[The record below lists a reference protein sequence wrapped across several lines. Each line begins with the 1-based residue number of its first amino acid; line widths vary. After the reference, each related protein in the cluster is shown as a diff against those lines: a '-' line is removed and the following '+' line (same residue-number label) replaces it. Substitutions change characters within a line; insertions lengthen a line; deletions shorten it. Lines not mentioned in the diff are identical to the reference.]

1 MRPPDPARLAAARLL
16 CDLERQVQPFDQ
28 LLQTLDESLPTNRD
42 ARFARQL
49 VLGAV
54 RWQKRLDWIIAT
66 CCVRPIAQLSPWARH
81 ILRLGTYQLFWLDRV
96 PQSAAVHT
104 SVELAKHLAHQGI
117 ASLVN
122 AVLRNLLRQRARVRY
137 PDQRQTP
144 THYLAV
150 YHSHPEWLVE
160 RWVGRWGREITEHL
174 LVANN
179 QPAALNIYLNPLRA
193 SREITSELDLA
204 PVGSRP
210 GFYRAANGADLF
222 ASRAYQQGQFQV
234 QDPNAGLAVALLD
247 PQPGERLLDLC
258 SAPGGKAM
266 QAAIAMADC
275 GLVVAADI
283 SLARLDRVRENARRL
298 RLRAICPVAR
308 DGTTPGCGAFDRV
321 LADVPCSATGVLGRR
336 PDARWR
342 RQPAEF
348 AALTARQQVLIQ
360 RAYEHLRP
368 GGVLVYSTCS
378 LEEEENEAIVARFL
392 KQTPTAR
399 LERADAHFPAQP
411 WAGRY
416 VRTIPGQHAGD
427 GSFAARIRKG
437 TAPTGRR
444 INRCAS

>member
-1 MRPPDPARLAAARLL
+1 MRPPDPTRLAAARLL
-16 CDLERQVQPFDQ
+16 RDLERQAQPFDELVQ
-28 LLQTLDESLPTNRD
+28 ALDARLPTNRD

-49 VLGAV
+49 VLGVV

-66 CCVRPIAQLSPWARH
+66 CCTRPVAQLAPWARH

-104 SVELAKHLAHQGI
+104 SVELAKHLTHQGI

-122 AVLRNLLRQRARVRY
+122 AVLRNLLRQRAPVCY
-137 PDQRQTP
+137 PDPHQTP
-144 THYLAV
+144 TRYLAV
-150 YHSHPEWLVE
+150 YHSHPEWLVK
-160 RWVGRWGREITEHL
+160 RWVGRWGREIAERV

-179 QPAALNIYLNPLRA
+179 QPAELNIYLNRLRPNRA
-193 SREITSELDLA
+193 LVAELDLV

-210 GFYRAANGADLF
+210 GFYRAANGAVLF

-258 SAPGGKAM
+258 SAPGGKAV
-266 QAAIAMADC
+266 QAAIAMADR
-275 GLVVAADI
+275 GWVVATDI
-283 SLARLDRVRENARRL
+283 SLPRLKRVRENARRL
-298 RLRAICPVAR
+298 RLHAIRPVAR
-308 DGTTPGCGAFDRV
+308 DGTTPGCGVFDRV

-342 RQPAEF
+342 RQPTELAT
-348 AALTARQQVLIQ
+348 LTARQQVLIQ

-378 LEEEENEAIVARFL
+378 LEEEENEAIVERFL
-392 KQTPTAR
+392 NQTPTAR

-411 WAGRY
+411 YADRY
-416 VRTIPGQHAGD
+416 VLTIPGQHAGD
-427 GSFAARIRKG
+427 GSFAARIRKV
-437 TAPTGRR
+437 
-444 INRCAS
+444 AS

>member
-1 MRPPDPARLAAARLL
+1 VRFPDSARLAAAHLL
-16 CDLERQVQPFDQ
+16 RDLERQTRPFDE
-28 LLQTLDESLPTNRD
+28 LLQALDARLPTNRD

-49 VLGAV
+49 VLGVV
-54 RWQKRLDWIIAT
+54 RWQKRLDWIIAP
-66 CCVRPIAQLSPWARH
+66 CCARPVAQLSPWARH
-81 ILRLGTYQLFWLDRV
+81 ILRLGTYQLFWLNRV

-104 SVELAKHLAHQGI
+104 SVELAKHLTHQGI
-117 ASLVN
+117 AALVN
-122 AVLRNLLRQRARVRY
+122 AVLRNVLRQRARVRY
-137 PDQRQTP
+137 PDQQQAP

-150 YHSHPEWLVE
+150 YHSHPEWLVD
-160 RWVGRWGREITEHL
+160 RWVGRWGHETARHL
-174 LVANN
+174 LAANN
-179 QPAALNIYLNPLRA
+179 QPAPLNIYLNPLRA
-193 SREITSELDLA
+193 NRATVAELDLA
-204 PVGSRP
+204 PVEARP
-210 GFYRAANGADLF
+210 GFYRTTNSADLF
-222 ASRAYQQGQFQV
+222 ASRAYQQGQFHV
-234 QDPNAGLAVALLD
+234 QDPNASLAVALLA

-258 SAPGGKAM
+258 SAPGGKAV

-283 SLARLDRVRENARRL
+283 SLKRLKRVRENARRL
-298 RLRAICPVAR
+298 CLRAIRPVAR

-342 RQPAEF
+342 RQPTEL

-378 LEEEENEAIVARFL
+378 LEAEENEAIVECFL
-392 KQTPTAR
+392 KQNPTAQ
-399 LERADAHFPAQP
+399 LERADTHFPAQP

-416 VRTIPGQHAGD
+416 VLTIPGRHDGD

-437 TAPTGRR
+437 AAPAGRPAK
-444 INRCAS
+444 RCAS

>member
-1 MRPPDPARLAAARLL
+1 MRPPDPTRLAAARLL
-16 CDLERQVQPFDQ
+16 RDLERQAQPFDELVQ
-28 LLQTLDESLPTNRD
+28 ALDARLPTNRD
-42 ARFARQL
+42 VRFARQL
-49 VLGAV
+49 VLGVV

-66 CCVRPIAQLSPWARH
+66 CCARPVAQLAPWARH

-104 SVELAKHLAHQGI
+104 SVELAKHLTHQGI

-122 AVLRNLLRQRARVRY
+122 AVLRNLLRQRAPVCY
-137 PDQRQTP
+137 PDPRQTP
-144 THYLAV
+144 TRYLAV

-160 RWVGRWGREITEHL
+160 RWVGRWGREIAERV

-179 QPAALNIYLNPLRA
+179 QPAELNIYLNRLRPCRA
-193 SREITSELDLA
+193 LVAELDLV

-210 GFYRAANGADLF
+210 GFYRAVNGAALF

-258 SAPGGKAM
+258 SAPGGKAV
-266 QAAIAMADC
+266 QAAIAMADR
-275 GLVVAADI
+275 GWVVATDI
-283 SLARLDRVRENARRL
+283 SLPRLKRVRENAQRL
-298 RLRAICPVAR
+298 RLHAIRPVAR
-308 DGTTPGCGAFDRV
+308 DGTTPGCGVFDRV

-342 RQPAEF
+342 RQPAEL
-348 AALTARQQVLIQ
+348 ATLTARQQVLIQ

-378 LEEEENEAIVARFL
+378 LEEEENEAIVERFL
-392 KQTPTAR
+392 NQTPTAR

-411 WAGRY
+411 YADRY
-416 VRTIPGQHAGD
+416 VLTIPGQHAGD
-427 GSFAARIRKG
+427 GSFAARIRKV
-437 TAPTGRR
+437 
-444 INRCAS
+444 AS

>member
-16 CDLERQVQPFDQ
+16 RDLERQVQPFDE
-28 LLQTLDESLPTNRD
+28 LLQTLDASLPTNRD

-49 VLGAV
+49 VRGAV

-66 CCVRPIAQLSPWARH
+66 CCVRPVAQLSPWARH

-122 AVLRNLLRQRARVRY
+122 AVLRNLLRQRTRVRY
-137 PDQRQTP
+137 PDQQQTP

-160 RWVGRWGREITEHL
+160 RWIGRWGRELVEHL

-179 QPAALNIYLNPLRA
+179 QPAELNVYLNSLRA
-193 SREITSELDLA
+193 SREIASELDLA
-204 PVGSRP
+204 PVESRP

-258 SAPGGKAM
+258 SAPGGKAV

-283 SLARLDRVRENARRL
+283 SLARLYRVRENARRL
-298 RLRAICPVAR
+298 RLRTICPVVR
-308 DGTTPGCGAFDRV
+308 DGTTPGGGAFDRV

-378 LEEEENEAIVARFL
+378 LEEEENEAIIERFL

-399 LERADAHFPAQP
+399 LERADTHFPAQP

-416 VRTIPGQHAGD
+416 VLTIPGQHAGD

-437 TAPTGRR
+437 TASAGRR
-444 INRCAS
+444 ISG

>member
-1 MRPPDPARLAAARLL
+1 MRSPDPTRLAAARLL
-16 CDLERQVQPFDQ
+16 RDLERQAQPFDELVQ
-28 LLQTLDESLPTNRD
+28 ALDVRLPTNRD

-49 VLGAV
+49 VLGVV

-66 CCVRPIAQLSPWARH
+66 CCARPVAQLAPWARH

-104 SVELAKHLAHQGI
+104 SVELAKHLTHQGI

-122 AVLRNLLRQRARVRY
+122 AVLRNLLRQRAPVCY
-137 PDQRQTP
+137 PDPHQTP
-144 THYLAV
+144 TRYLAV

-160 RWVGRWGREITEHL
+160 RWVGRWGREIAERV

-179 QPAALNIYLNPLRA
+179 QPAELNIYLNRLRP
-193 SREITSELDLA
+193 SRALVAELDLV

-210 GFYRAANGADLF
+210 GFYRAANGAALF
-222 ASRAYQQGQFQV
+222 ASQAYQQGQFQV

-258 SAPGGKAM
+258 SAPGGKAV
-266 QAAIAMADC
+266 QAAIAMADR
-275 GLVVAADI
+275 GWVVATDI
-283 SLARLDRVRENARRL
+283 SLPRLKRVRENARRL
-298 RLRAICPVAR
+298 RLHAIRPVAR
-308 DGTTPGCGAFDRV
+308 DGTTPGCGVFDRV

-342 RQPAEF
+342 RQPTELAT
-348 AALTARQQVLIQ
+348 LTARQQVLIQ

-378 LEEEENEAIVARFL
+378 LEEEENEAIVERFL
-392 KQTPTAR
+392 NQTPTAR

-411 WAGRY
+411 YAGRY
-416 VRTIPGQHAGD
+416 VLTIPGQHAGD
-427 GSFAARIRKG
+427 GSFAARIRKV
-437 TAPTGRR
+437 
-444 INRCAS
+444 AS

>member
-16 CDLERQVQPFDQ
+16 HDLEQQTQPFDE
-28 LLQTLDESLPTNRD
+28 LLQALDASLPTNRD

-66 CCVRPIAQLSPWARH
+66 CCARPVAQLSPWARH
-81 ILRLGTYQLFWLDRV
+81 ILRLGTYQLFWLNRV

-104 SVELAKHLAHQGI
+104 SVELAKHLTHQGI

-122 AVLRNLLRQRARVRY
+122 AVLRNLLRQRARISY
-137 PDQRQTP
+137 PDQQQTP
-144 THYLAV
+144 TCYLAV

-160 RWVGRWGREITEHL
+160 RWVGRWGREIVEHL
-174 LVANN
+174 LAANN
-179 QPAALNIYLNPLRA
+179 EPAALNIYLNPLRA
-193 SREITSELDLA
+193 SREIASELDLA

-210 GFYRAANGADLF
+210 GFYKAANGAGLF

-247 PQPGERLLDLC
+247 PQPGECLLDLC
-258 SAPGGKAM
+258 SAPGGKAV
-266 QAAIAMADC
+266 QAAIAMADR
-275 GLVVAADI
+275 GWIVAADI
-283 SLARLDRVRENARRL
+283 SLPRLNRVRENARRL
-298 RLRAICPVAR
+298 RLRAIRPVVR

-342 RQPAEF
+342 RNPAEF
-348 AALTARQQVLIQ
+348 AALTKRQQVLIQ
-360 RAYEHLRP
+360 RAYEHVRP

-378 LEEEENEAIVARFL
+378 LEKEENEAIVERFL
-392 KQTPTAR
+392 KQTPTAQ
-399 LERADAHFPAQP
+399 LERADAHFPTQP

-416 VRTIPGQHAGD
+416 VLTIPGQHAGD
-427 GSFAARIRKG
+427 GSFAARIRK
-437 TAPTGRR
+437 A
-444 INRCAS
+444 AS

>member
-1 MRPPDPARLAAARLL
+1 MRPPDLARLAAARLL
-16 CDLERQVQPFDQ
+16 HDLEQQTQPFDE
-28 LLQTLDESLPTNRD
+28 LLQALDASLPTNRD
-42 ARFARQL
+42 VRFARQL

-66 CCVRPIAQLSPWARH
+66 CCTRPIARLSPWARH

-104 SVELAKHLAHQGI
+104 SVELAKHLTHQGI

-122 AVLRNLLRQRARVRY
+122 AVLRNLLRQQAQISY
-137 PDQRQTP
+137 PDQQQTP
-144 THYLAV
+144 TRYLAV

-160 RWVGRWGREITEHL
+160 RWVGRWGRESVEPL

-179 QPAALNIYLNPLRA
+179 QPAALNVYLNPLRA
-193 SREITSELDLA
+193 NRELVAELDLV
-204 PVGSRP
+204 PVERP
-210 GFYRAANGADLF
+210 GFYRATNGADLF

-258 SAPGGKAM
+258 SAPGGKAV
-266 QAAIAMADC
+266 QAAIAMADR
-275 GLVVAADI
+275 GWVVAADI
-283 SLARLDRVRENARRL
+283 SLSRLNRVRDNARRL
-298 RLRAICPVAR
+298 RLRAIRPVAR
-308 DGTTPGCGAFDRV
+308 DGTTSGCGTFDRV

-342 RQPAEF
+342 RKPTEF
-348 AALTARQQVLIQ
+348 AALTARQQMLIQ

-378 LEEEENEAIVARFL
+378 LEEEENEAIVERFL
-392 KQTPTAR
+392 KQTPTAQ

-416 VRTIPGQHAGD
+416 VLTIPGQHAGD
-427 GSFAARIRKG
+427 GSFAARIRK
-437 TAPTGRR
+437 A
-444 INRCAS
+444 AS

>member
-1 MRPPDPARLAAARLL
+1 MRPPDPTRLAAARLL
-16 CDLERQVQPFDQ
+16 RDLERQAQPFDELVQ
-28 LLQTLDESLPTNRD
+28 ALDARLPTNRD

-49 VLGAV
+49 VLGVV

-66 CCVRPIAQLSPWARH
+66 CCARPVAQLAPWARH

-104 SVELAKHLAHQGI
+104 SVELAKHLTHQGI

-122 AVLRNLLRQRARVRY
+122 AVLRNLLRQRAPVCY
-137 PDQRQTP
+137 PDPLQTP
-144 THYLAV
+144 TRYLAV

-160 RWVGRWGREITEHL
+160 RWVGRWGREIAERV

-179 QPAALNIYLNPLRA
+179 QPAELNIYLNRLRP
-193 SREITSELDLA
+193 SRALVAELDLV

-210 GFYRAANGADLF
+210 GFYRAVNGAALF

-258 SAPGGKAM
+258 SAPGGKAV
-266 QAAIAMADC
+266 QAAIAMADR
-275 GLVVAADI
+275 GWVVATDI
-283 SLARLDRVRENARRL
+283 SLPRLKRVRENARRL
-298 RLRAICPVAR
+298 RLHAIRPVAR
-308 DGTTPGCGAFDRV
+308 DGTTPGCGVFDRV

-342 RQPAEF
+342 RQPTELAT
-348 AALTARQQVLIQ
+348 LTARQQVLIQ

-378 LEEEENEAIVARFL
+378 LEEEENEAIVERFL
-392 KQTPTAR
+392 NQTPTAR

-411 WAGRY
+411 YAGRY
-416 VRTIPGQHAGD
+416 VLTIPGQHAGD
-427 GSFAARIRKG
+427 GSFAARIRKV
-437 TAPTGRR
+437 
-444 INRCAS
+444 AS

>member
-1 MRPPDPARLAAARLL
+1 MCPPDPARLAAARLL
-16 CDLERQVQPFDQ
+16 RDLERQVQPFDQ
-28 LLQTLDESLPTNRD
+28 LLQALDAHLPTNRD
-42 ARFARQL
+42 VRFARQL

-66 CCVRPIAQLSPWARH
+66 CCVRPVAQLSPWARH

-137 PDQRQTP
+137 PDQRQNP
-144 THYLAV
+144 AHYLAV

-160 RWVGRWGREITEHL
+160 RWIGRWGREITEHL

-179 QPAALNIYLNPLRA
+179 QPAPLNIYLNPLRA
-193 SREITSELDLA
+193 NRETVAELDLV
-204 PVGSRP
+204 PVEARP
-210 GFYRAANGADLF
+210 GFYRATNGAALF

-234 QDPNAGLAVALLD
+234 QDPNAGLAVALLA
-247 PQPGERLLDLC
+247 PQPDERLLDLC
-258 SAPGGKAM
+258 SAPGGKSV
-266 QAAIAMADC
+266 QAAIAMADR
-275 GLVVAADI
+275 GWVVASDI
-283 SLARLDRVRENARRL
+283 SLPRLKRVRENARRL
-298 RLRAICPVAR
+298 RLRAIRPVAR

-336 PDARWR
+336 PDARWS

-360 RAYEHLRP
+360 RAYEHVRP

-378 LEEEENEAIVARFL
+378 LEEEENEAIVERFL

-399 LERADAHFPAQP
+399 LERADTHFPAQP

-437 TAPTGRR
+437 TAPADRR
-444 INRCAS
+444 IKRCAS